1 MSDFTVGKLVNNSAT
16 LILNSEDGDPNIR
29 TQTANLT
36 DLTNDFIGFDAK
48 IKTLGS
54 VSQPSSASPPVT
66 SSVII
71 PKERWFDSIFGLVEP
86 TAQDGPTVRKG
97 EYWVI
102 TAFQT
107 SITDFVWD
115 DVCDLSQND
124 IQTPLQA
131 GNAGFIVKI
140 NMPDDDEIDLGTGNQ
155 GFKLHIQDSDIGTTR
170 KVRTTGILNHTGK
183 LVFEDH
189 SRFNVNIPN
198 IINYPSKSRC
208 LVQLQGVYF
217 HEDTNEPENIVIKI
231 PELNVINQYVAE
243 KQGMGVIGIASR
255 RSDFSQN
262 RCVNILQTGL
272 LCSSPF
278 GKRLSVSFL
287 KGDLNNLQ
295 PLFTNAT
302 DIDHYSRPFVVELR
316 LLFLDNKDL
325 KDF

>member
-1 MSDFTVGKLVNNSAT
+1 M
-16 LILNSEDGDPNIR
+16 
-29 TQTANLT
+29 
-36 DLTNDFIGFDAK
+36 
-48 IKTLGS
+48 GS
-54 VSQPSSASPPVT
+54 VSQPSGGAGA

-86 TAQDGPTVRKG
+86 TAQDGPTVRQG

-102 TAFQT
+102 TAFQ
-107 SITDFVWD
+107 SSLTDFIWD

-124 IQTPLQA
+124 IQIPLQA
-131 GNAGFIVKI
+131 GSQGFIVKT
-140 NMPDDDEIDLGTGNQ
+140 DTLGLDSDEVDLGTGNR

-170 KVRTTGILNHTGK
+170 IVRTTGIQNFTGK
-183 LVFEDH
+183 LDFEDH

-217 HEDTNEPENIVIKI
+217 HEDNTEDENIVIKI
-231 PELNVINQYVAE
+231 PELNVTNQYVAG
-243 KQGMGVIGIASR
+243 KQGTGVIGMYRQGFTI
-255 RSDFSQN
+255 N
-262 RCVNILQTGL
+262 PCVNILQTGL

-278 GKRLSVSFL
+278 GKRLSVSIM

-295 PLFTNAT
+295 PLFTAT

-325 KDF
+325 KDL

>member
-16 LILNSEDGDPNIR
+16 LILNSEDGSRDNTFTR
-29 TQTANLT
+29 TATIT
-36 DLTNDFIGFDAK
+36 GLTNDFIGFDAK

-54 VSQPSSASPPVT
+54 VSQPSGGAGA

-86 TAQDGPTVRKG
+86 TAQDGPTVRQG

-107 SITDFVWD
+107 SADPLASIWS

-124 IQTPLQA
+124 IQVPLQA
-131 GNAGFIVKI
+131 GTTGFIVKI
-140 NMPDDDEIDLGTGNQ
+140 NIPGDDGSPVTLANGNQ

-170 KVRTTGILNHTGK
+170 IVRTTGILNFTGK
-183 LVFEDH
+183 LDFEDH

-217 HEDTNEPENIVIKI
+217 HED
-231 PELNVINQYVAE
+231 
-243 KQGMGVIGIASR
+243 
-255 RSDFSQN
+255 
-262 RCVNILQTGL
+262 
-272 LCSSPF
+272 
-278 GKRLSVSFL
+278 
-287 KGDLNNLQ
+287 
-295 PLFTNAT
+295 
-302 DIDHYSRPFVVELR
+302 
-316 LLFLDNKDL
+316 
-325 KDF
+325 